1 MMGKAEHTMS
11 QDESKFDTMRL
22 IQGAEASDLYS
33 LESIIAEFSDV
44 PESEKVEETTE
55 KTNKKTAEQPQERN
69 MPPEEP
75 IREEKAPAEAQ
86 TEKTA
91 EPEAAAEPAEQHD
104 EALPIDENQPPPAY
118 ENLSE
123 SQMADAI
130 AQAVARST
138 GIDEAN
144 AAETAVVTEPNAA
157 EAAPKPAKQKAVKKA
172 AFPAPDA
179 AVRQPM
185 PQTQQAAAEPISQPS
200 NPVANPAETTA
211 APKAAVQKK
220 KEHNEKKAEAT
231 HPGTEHKKIPRSHV
245 KSSVGVSEYIG
256 ELIRDVRRRQSMAL
270 PKPGASLRGTE
281 KRLGVFVGI
290 ERLLSPVRYGVIL
303 LMLLCIGG
311 RTVGW
316 MTLGFMR
323 GSVAVNISLIAVLVA
338 MIAGWQSV
346 VRGVKDLWY
355 CKASYE
361 TFLLL
366 TTVLTIMEALVMKN
380 QQTFLPLIA
389 ISWAVTGTAE
399 CLHDQASLTS
409 LRAVITG
416 RGRVGVRTAADKWEH
431 SDVIG
436 KAPVTTA
443 GFVRHQAQPDV
454 WHSGMGIFL
463 PILTVAAVILSAYL
477 SVKTEQNYLTVLVTI
492 LDVAM
497 PVSLAICCARPY
509 HLLSKALRGRGA
521 VAGWFGLQGLSGKKA
536 MLVYDNDLFPGGTMQ
551 QMGVRAYLPMD
562 PRELVSMGASMAL
575 RANVGFRTVFIKLLR
590 DMNGEIYDVSRF
602 QIQET
607 GLEGYIHQQLVHLG
621 SYQYMQL
628 MGVTL
633 PKRAPKYG
641 VYIAVNRE
649 LAGLFGVKYQVS
661 NGAVGGFRRIVR
673 EPRLTPLLVTRNFCV
688 NPGFVEHWF
697 KAPVTQMGCPKAETR
712 RALSEPSLL
721 SRGVTCAFVLQEG
734 INAYSRTV
742 SGARRVY
749 RMGMWLTVLTVLIGL
764 VLTVQTVL
772 AISSGGAIISAQR
785 LLILN
790 LILYLVVELWARI
803 AVRG

>member
-33 LESIIAEFSDV
+33 LESIIEEFSDA
-44 PESEKVEETTE
+44 PKAETAAEKAEEQTI
-55 KTNKKTAEQPQERN
+55 EQPQEQEA
-69 MPPEEP
+69 PPKEAAQAEE
-75 IREEKAPAEAQ
+75 APAEVQ
-86 TEKTA
+86 TEKLA
-91 EPEAAAEPAEQHD
+91 ESTVEPVEHGE
-104 EALPIDENQPPPAY
+104 EALPIDEDQPPPVY

-138 GIDEAN
+138 GIDVAD
-144 AAETAVVTEPNAA
+144 AADAAAPTEPKTVAPVPEQPKQA
-157 EAAPKPAKQKAVKKA
+157 PVKKMTPPVQEAPAK
-172 AFPAPDA
+172 PP
-179 AVRQPM
+179 QPM
-185 PQTQQAAAEPISQPS
+185 SQPQQTVTPEPVSQQS
-200 NPVANPAETTA
+200 NPEKKPAETNA
-211 APKAAVQKK
+211 APRAAVPKK
-220 KEHNEKKAEAT
+220 AEKKAEAK
-231 HPGTEHKKIPRSHV
+231 HPGTEHQKIPRSHV
-245 KSSVGVSEYIG
+245 KSQTSASEYIG
-256 ELIRDVRRRQSMAL
+256 ELVKDVRRRQSMAL
-270 PKPGASLRGTE
+270 PKPGTSLRGTE

-290 ERLLSPVRYGVIL
+290 ERLLSPVRYGIML

-311 RTVGW
+311 RSVGW

-323 GSVAVNISLIAVLVA
+323 GSMAVTISLVAVLAAMVA
-338 MIAGWQSV
+338 SWQSV

-366 TTVLTIMEALVMKN
+366 TTVLTIIEALAQNN

-389 ISWAVTGTAE
+389 ISWAAAGTAE
-399 CLHDQASLTS
+399 YMHDRASLSS

-416 RGRVGVRTAADKWEH
+416 RGRVGVRTTADKWEH
-431 SDVIG
+431 TDVIG

-463 PILTVAAVILSAYL
+463 PILTIVAVIVSAYL
-477 SVKTEQNYLTVLVTI
+477 SVKAEMNYLTVLVTI

-497 PVSLAICCARPY
+497 PAAPAICCARPY
-509 HLLSKALRGRGA
+509 NLLSRALRGRGA

-536 MLVYDNDLFPGGTMQ
+536 MLVYDNDLFPNGTMQ

-575 RANVGFRTVFIKLLR
+575 RANVGFQAVFTKLLR

-641 VYIAVNRE
+641 VYIAINRE

-721 SRGVTCAFVLQEG
+721 SRGVTCGFVFQEG

-749 RMGMWLTVLTVLIGL
+749 RMGLWLTVLAALIGV

-772 AISSGGAIISAQR
+772 AIASGGAIISAQR
-785 LLILN
+785 LVILN
-790 LILYLVVELWARI
+790 LVLYLVVEVWARI

>member
-1 MMGKAEHTMS
+1 MGKAEHTMS

-33 LESIIAEFSDV
+33 LESIIEEFSDASK
-44 PESEKVEETTE
+44 SEKAAE
-55 KTNKKTAEQPQERN
+55 KAEKQTIEQPREQN
-69 MPPEEP
+69 PTEEA
-75 IREEKAPAEAQ
+75 EKAEVQ
-86 TEKTA
+86 TEKPPEPESTA
-91 EPEAAAEPAEQHD
+91 EPVEHAE
-104 EALPIDENQPPPAY
+104 EALPIDEDQPPPAY

-138 GIDEAN
+138 GID
-144 AAETAVVTEPNAA
+144 TD
-157 EAAPKPAKQKAVKKA
+157 
-172 AFPAPDA
+172 DA
-179 AVRQPM
+179 AVLTEPTAAAQAPEQPQQAPVKKPEPSAPEAPAKPTQPM
-185 PQTQQAAAEPISQPS
+185 PQTQQPVTPEPVLQQSDPER
-200 NPVANPAETTA
+200 NPAKTNA
-211 APKAAVQKK
+211 APGAATTKKA
-220 KEHNEKKAEAT
+220 EKKAEAK
-231 HPGTEHKKIPRSHV
+231 HPGTEHQKIPRSHV
-245 KSSVGVSEYIG
+245 KSQVGTSEYIG
-256 ELIRDVRRRQSMAL
+256 ELVKNVRRRQSMAL
-270 PKPGASLRGTE
+270 PKPGTSLRGTE

-290 ERLLSPVRYGVIL
+290 EGLLSPVRYVIIL

-311 RTVGW
+311 RTVDW

-323 GSVAVNISLIAVLVA
+323 GSAAVTISLVAVLAA
-338 MIAGWQSV
+338 MIASWQSV

-366 TTVLTIMEALVMKN
+366 TTVLTTIEALTQNN
-380 QQTFLPLIA
+380 QKTFLPLIA
-389 ISWAVTGTAE
+389 ISWAVAGTAE
-399 CLHDQASLTS
+399 YMHDRASLSS

-431 SDVIG
+431 TDVIG

-463 PILTVAAVILSAYL
+463 PVLTIVAVIVSAYL
-477 SVKTEQNYLTVLVTI
+477 SVKAEMNYLTVLVTI

-497 PVSLAICCARPY
+497 PVALAVCCARPY
-509 HLLSKALRGRGA
+509 NLLSRALRGRGA

-536 MLVYDNDLFPGGTMQ
+536 MLVYDNDLFPNGTMQ

-575 RANVGFRTVFIKLLR
+575 RANVGFQAVFTKLLR

-641 VYIAVNRE
+641 VYIAINRE

-721 SRGVTCAFVLQEG
+721 SRGVTCGFVFQEG
-734 INAYSRTV
+734 ISAYSRTV

-749 RMGMWLTVLTVLIGL
+749 RMGLWLTVFAALIGL
-764 VLTVQTVL
+764 VLTVQTIL
-772 AISSGGAIISAQR
+772 AIASGGAIISAQR
-785 LLILN
+785 LVVMN
-790 LILYLVVELWARI
+790 LILYLVVEVWARI